1 MKKASGRYSLYM
13 TLLAAFLVVAFTV
26 LLFLFI
32 TLGPRVSFLM
42 RQNAV
47 DRIRETVQ
55 QSASGFTQ
63 YTDSLQST
71 MQFALSILPDTPSQ
85 SDDWHA
91 RMGFLKES
99 MPEIS
104 AIGVFSEEGVPF
116 YTSAGALRSR
126 QPEVSKEDWF
136 LRAREREGIITY
148 FSPPHVQS
156 LFENQYAYVITLS
169 RGVRY
174 MEEGQQRLGVL
185 MMDIYYTQFS
195 RLVNRVNLGDSGYAF
210 VVGPD
215 DTIITHP
222 RMSQIDLGLFEENI
236 APVKDT
242 VIGLAD
248 AKKDGRDS
256 VYVIHSLD
264 RTRWRLV
271 GIAYVDEISQLQAS
285 FRRMFTVALISAA
298 LLVAGLAL
306 LLARLITRPLTVLG
320 NTMLKVQHGDLN
332 ATMQEGGFRE
342 ICLISDTFNAMLSRL
357 RELMD
362 QIVEEQEKKRLHE
375 LNALQAQ
382 INPHFLYNT
391 LDSIIWMEER
401 GKSQESIRMVSALAK
416 LFRISISKGR
426 NEITVREELEH
437 VRNYLIIQKMRFQ
450 DKFLYTID
458 AGEDALPQRTV
469 KLIIQPLAENALNHA
484 IDETLNEQLHLNI
497 KAFIDGDDLCFTIED
512 DGVGIPEEKLATLLT
527 MPSGQSGI
535 GIRNV
540 HERIQLTYGRQ
551 YGLTIQS
558 TEDVGTRITV
568 RLPRHRGGTP

>member
-298 LLVAGLAL
+298 LLAAGLAL

>member
-298 LLVAGLAL
+298 LLAAGLAL

-342 ICLISDTFNAMLSRL
+342 IRLISDTFNAMLSRL

>member
-174 MEEGQQRLGVL
+174 IEEGQQRLGVL

-298 LLVAGLAL
+298 LLAAGLAL

-342 ICLISDTFNAMLSRL
+342 IRLISDTFNAMLSRL

-450 DKFLYTID
+450 DKFLYTIE

>member
-342 ICLISDTFNAMLSRL
+342 IRLISDTFNAMLSRL